1 MAYAQKHGINITALA
16 LSIIFELQFAADQAS
31 SQHYAG
37 IPTPVI
43 RIQPILFVGR
53 WNKHRNSGIELSNAT
68 VAGATGDI
76 GSAVCRLRCPTD
88 VAELLLIA
96 RNPER
101 LQELQS
107 ALGRGKIMGLE
118 EALPRQILWS
128 GLLVC
133 RRVEIDPAL
142 ETTLSAN

>member
-1 MAYAQKHGINITALA
+1 MPRSISCFGGFS
-16 LSIIFELQFAADQAS
+16 SIIFENFNLQQIRQVRNITLEFQQFTTGNTHTAYIICRQVEQAKQLGLNYQTRLLPFAAPLVTLAVL
-31 SQHYAG
+31 YA
-37 IPTPVI
+37 
-43 RIQPILFVGR
+43 
-53 WNKHRNSGIELSNAT
+53 
-68 VAGATGDI
+68 AGDA
-76 GSAVCRLRCPTD
+76 RTD

-118 EALPRQILWS
+118 KRCPRQILWS

-133 RRVEIDPAL
+133 RREL
-142 ETTLSAN
+142 KLTQLS

>member
-1 MAYAQKHGINITALA
+1 MPLA
-16 LSIIFELQFAADQAS
+16 DA
-31 SQHYAG
+31 
-37 IPTPVI
+37 
-43 RIQPILFVGR
+43 R
-53 WNKHRNSGIELSNAT
+53 
-68 VAGATGDI
+68 
-76 GSAVCRLRCPTD
+76 TD

-118 EALPRQILWS
+118 EALPQADIVVWVAS
-128 GLLVC
+128 MPKGI
-133 RRVEIDPAL
+133 EIDCL